1 MKEIHKFVQRLFK
14 EHHLDK
20 KDPDAMQK
28 LIEMLEEKVLDLTEN
43 GLSEEEAVHK
53 TIIEFGELE
62 DYYAPLMKKENKRY
76 KRQKTIN
83 HYKNDLLFSS
93 LSTLIIIAI
102 LMTINIQIR
111 LTYIEDFGYWF
122 IIPSLGVLFWPLS
135 LLYKFLNKKG
145 E

>member
-1 MKEIHKFVQRLFK
+1 MKEINKFVQRLFK

-20 KDPDAMQK
+20 KNPESMLK
-28 LIEMLEEKVLDLTEN
+28 LTEMLEEKVEDLIES
-43 GLSEEEAVHK
+43 GLSEEDAIHK

-62 DYYAPLMKKENKRY
+62 DYYAPLMKKEHKRY

-83 HYKNDLLFSS
+83 HYKNDLLFST
-93 LSTLIIIAI
+93 LSTIIIIAI
-102 LMTINIQIR
+102 LITINIQIR

-122 IIPSLGVLFWPLS
+122 IIPSLGILFWPLS